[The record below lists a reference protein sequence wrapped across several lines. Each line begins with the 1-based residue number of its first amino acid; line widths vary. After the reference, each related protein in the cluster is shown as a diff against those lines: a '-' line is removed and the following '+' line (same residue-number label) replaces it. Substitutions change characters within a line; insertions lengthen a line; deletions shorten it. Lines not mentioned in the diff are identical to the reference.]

1 VIVDIAI
8 KALSPAINDRTAQNL
23 YAFPEDL
30 ALARVADTQ
39 GLGGSSD
46 P

>member
-8 KALSPAINDRTAQNL
+8 KALSPAINDRTVQNL

-30 ALARVADTQ
+30 ALAPVADTQ